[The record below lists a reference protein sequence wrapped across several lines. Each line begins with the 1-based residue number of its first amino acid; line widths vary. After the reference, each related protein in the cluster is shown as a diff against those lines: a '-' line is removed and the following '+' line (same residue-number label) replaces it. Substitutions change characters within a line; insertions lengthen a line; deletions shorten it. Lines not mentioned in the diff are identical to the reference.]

1 MQVASNTIEQKLPRL
16 DLIVIGFSNEF
27 MQTKKAMNFKRILVA
42 INPSPLTSIVFEQ
55 ALHLAQKEQANLM
68 ILYCLVNIAG
78 LDLPIESGAM
88 FGLYSTDLGFSQF
101 HNETLQLET
110 QQAKAW
116 LQNHYQQAIA
126 LNIPTEYQHQFGD
139 PGVTICNT
147 AQQWGASLIIL
158 GRHDQGVIAEF
169 FTGSVSNHVVH
180 HATCSVLVVKDYE
193 SINTDNGQGL
203 G

>member
-1 MQVASNTIEQKLPRL
+1 
-16 DLIVIGFSNEF
+16 